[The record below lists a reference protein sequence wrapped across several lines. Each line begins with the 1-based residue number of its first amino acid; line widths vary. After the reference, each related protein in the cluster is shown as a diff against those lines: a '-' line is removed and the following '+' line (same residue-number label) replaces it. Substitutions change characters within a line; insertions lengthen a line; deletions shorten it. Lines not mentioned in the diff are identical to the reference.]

1 MCEWSES
8 SWTFSRRQ
16 QRKQTQHLKWERL
29 LRHSP
34 WHSAGPYVSSAA
46 CPPAGSPSYCCHYQ
60 DNLQKHETEYHVNLG
75 LLSFFTVCRLQ
86 ATTHKLDHSSS
97 SSSSNL
103 FWLVSDRLLSWRSIH
118 PLSCVRNER
127 SAVNQFTLVAAHQ
140 RHDGDEQKQ
149 HSRSF
154 STIVLDKFYSIL
166 IIESLVQ
173 EVSFVWFQCCWH
185 DQLHILHFELQNKTW
200 RLVHCVWR
208 TAASQC
214 GAAVSVQ
221 NQYVLILLVT
231 EP

>member
-97 SSSSNL
+97 SSSFSSNL

-149 HSRSF
+149 RSRSF
-154 STIVLDKFYSIL
+154 YVHRSQRVLFYFDYRVVGSRSFFCL
-166 IIESLVQ
+166 ISVLLTR
-173 EVSFVWFQCCWH
+173 SAA
-185 DQLHILHFELQNKTW
+185 HFTFW
-200 RLVHCVWR
+200 
-208 TAASQC
+208 
-214 GAAVSVQ
+214 
-221 NQYVLILLVT
+221 IT
-231 EP
+231 E